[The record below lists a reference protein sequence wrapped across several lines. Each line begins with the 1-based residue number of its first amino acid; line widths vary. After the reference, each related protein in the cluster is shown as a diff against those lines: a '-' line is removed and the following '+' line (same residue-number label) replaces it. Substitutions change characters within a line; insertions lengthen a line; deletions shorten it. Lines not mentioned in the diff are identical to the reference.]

1 MAGVRTEETSR
12 INRELPSPTHPRSA
26 TGRLLCPRGRHPFCV
41 CVLAPQGYLLCQRRQ
56 RRPRA
61 GGGGKKACVRA
72 PGLPKTGYLTCRARR
87 AAVSRAGRDQPAA
100 LLEGAR
106 VLGEER
112 PPLSACNRLNL
123 VGDQLCLHHYV
134 RRQHHLCEIRGR
146 RASTVSLIPS
156 KARRARALPGG
167 GRQRRS
173 GGSRPRTDTHAWWLL
188 PGGNGADGTERSS
201 REMDA
206 RKRQEKTKAG

>member
-12 INRELPSPTHPRSA
+12 TNGELPSLTHPRSA
-26 TGRLLCPRGRHPFCV
+26 TGRLLCPRERHPFCV

-56 RRPRA
+56 RRQRA

-72 PGLPKTGYLTCRARR
+72 PGLPKTGCLTCRARR

-106 VLGEER
+106 VWGEKR
-112 PPLSACNRLNL
+112 PPLSACNRLHL
-123 VGDQLCLHHYV
+123 VGDQPCLHH
-134 RRQHHLCEIRGR
+134 RQYHLCEILGR
-146 RASTVSLIPS
+146 RASTVSLVPS
-156 KARRARALPGG
+156 KARRARALPGV
-167 GRQRRS
+167 GRQGKS
-173 GGSRPRTDTHAWWLL
+173 GGSRPRTDTHAWRLL

-201 REMDA
+201 REMVA